1 MKTFKDNEGRSWNI
15 SVNVAAMKRVKTLL
29 NLNLMDAVESD
40 LIQKLATD
48 PMLLCDVIYAIC
60 KPDADKRNVSDEQF
74 GQAMAGDVIEHATVA
89 LLEELV
95 DFFPDAK
102 RQVLRKAVERFQ
114 KVQTRAVETAYKY
127 LDSPGFEKRIE
138 DALKNISDSSGSL
151 PESSESIQSL

>member
-1 MKTFKDNEGRSWNI
+1 MKTFKDNEGRSWNV

-40 LIQKLATD
+40 LIQRLATD

-74 GQAMAGDVIEHATVA
+74 GQSMAGDVIEHATVA

-114 KVQTRAVETAYKY
+114 KVQTRAVETADKY
-127 LDSPGFEKRIE
+127 LDSPIFEKRIE
-138 DALKNISDSSGSL
+138 DALKNITDFSGNL
-151 PESSESIQSL
+151 PESSESTPTP

>member
-1 MKTFKDNEGRSWNI
+1 MKTFKDNEGRSWNV

-40 LIQKLATD
+40 LIQRLATD

-60 KPDADKRNVSDEQF
+60 KPDADKRNVSDEEF
-74 GQAMAGDVIEHATVA
+74 GQSMAGDVIEHATVA

-102 RQVLRKAVERFQ
+102 RQVLRKAVEKFK

-127 LDSPGFEKRIE
+127 LDSPIFEKRIE
-138 DALKNISDSSGSL
+138 DALKNISDLSGSL
-151 PESSESIQSL
+151 PESSESTPTP